1 MGISKIKPLTWHFII
16 TLIAATLFIP
26 FLGFVH
32 LFDWDEINFAE
43 CAREMIVTHNYGRV
57 QINFQ
62 PFWEKPPLFIWL
74 EVLSMKL
81 FGVNE
86 FAARFPDAMCG
97 ILTLNILYY
106 FGKKYNNHQFGL
118 LWVICYVTSFLP
130 FLYFK
135 SGIIDPWFNLFIFLS
150 ICFMLQW
157 FNTNT
162 DKKINLNALY
172 AALFA
177 GLAVL
182 TKGPVAILILGLTFL
197 VSWIRLR
204 FNPFNNLKNVLLFI
218 VVFLITGLSW
228 FIFEIASGNLEI
240 VKEFITY
247 QIRLFSTHD
256 SDHEGFYLYHFLV
269 LLIGCF
275 PASLFFIP
283 AYAKNINDTSFQI
296 YTKKWMLHL
305 FWVVLILFTIVQ
317 TKIAHYSSM
326 CYYPLTYLAAY
337 TIYNI
342 IYSGNRLPK
351 LVFSLGIF
359 LAAIL
364 GIAFTAIGMID
375 YFIPTLIKSNLI
387 DDKFA
392 VACLQTPVKW
402 NGFEWLIGILF
413 LLVSIYFLVMLHKN
427 KKNIYGLFITSLAS
441 IWMITLLIIPRIEPY
456 TQGPA
461 IEFYESLKGKDYYI
475 ETINFHSYA
484 QLFYADKQPKQNPPA
499 MLEYIKNKEQE
510 FIKSH
515 SAETFSFKVYSTDW
529 LLNETIDKPAYFVS
543 KINDVESIE
552 KNHPDLIE
560 LNRKGGF
567 VFYKRLPK
575 Q

>member
-1 MGISKIKPLTWHFII
+1 MGSAKTNHLIWHIAI
-16 TLIAATLFIP
+16 TAVTAILFIP
-26 FLGFVH
+26 FLGAVH

-43 CAREMIVTHNYGRV
+43 CAREMLVTHNYSRV

-74 EVLSMKL
+74 QVLSMKL

-97 ILTLNILYY
+97 ILTLNLLYY
-106 FGKKYNNHQFGL
+106 FGRKYNDHSFGL
-118 LWVICYVTSFLP
+118 LWAFCYVTSFLP

-150 ICFMLQW
+150 ICFLLQW
-157 FNTNT
+157 FNDT
-162 DKKINLNALY
+162 KKTTPNALY
-172 AALFA
+172 AGLFA

-182 TKGPVAILILGLTFL
+182 TKGPVAILIIGLTFL

-204 FNPFNNLKNVLLFI
+204 FNPFSNFKNVLLFV

-228 FIFEIASGNLEI
+228 FIFEIVTGNLEI
-240 VKEFITY
+240 VKEFIDY
-247 QIRLFSTHD
+247 QVRLFSTHD
-256 SDHEGFYLYHFLV
+256 SDHEGFFLYHFLV

-283 AYAKNINDTSFQI
+283 AYAKNLNDTPFQV
-296 YTKKWMLHL
+296 YNKKWMLHL

-326 CYYPLTYLAAY
+326 CYFPLTYLAAY
-337 TIYNI
+337 VIYNI
-342 IYSGNRLPK
+342 LYSEKKLPK
-351 LVFSLGIF
+351 TVFSIGLFLIVVLGV
-359 LAAIL
+359 
-364 GIAFTAIGMID
+364 AFTAVGLID
-375 YFIPTLIKSNLI
+375 YFIPALIKSNLI

-392 VACLQTPVKW
+392 VACLQTSVKW
-402 NGFEWLIGILF
+402 GGFEWVIGVLF
-413 LLVSIYFLVMLHKN
+413 LLISIYFLATLHKN
-427 KKNIYGLFITSLAS
+427 KKSIYGLFINSLAS
-441 IWMITLLIIPRIEPY
+441 IGAITLFIVPKIEPY

-461 IEFYESLKGKDYYI
+461 IEFYKSLQGKDCYV

-484 QLFYADKQPKQNPPA
+484 QLFYTNKQPGQNPPA
-499 MLEYIKNKEQE
+499 MLEFVKKKEQE
-510 FIKSH
+510 DIKSH
-515 SAETFSFKVYSTDW
+515 PVETNSFKVYSTQW
-529 LLNETIDKPAYFVS
+529 LLNEKIDKPAYFCAKVTDAEDI
-543 KINDVESIE
+543 K
-552 KNHPDLIE
+552 KQHPDLVE
-560 LNRKGGF
+560 LSRKGGF